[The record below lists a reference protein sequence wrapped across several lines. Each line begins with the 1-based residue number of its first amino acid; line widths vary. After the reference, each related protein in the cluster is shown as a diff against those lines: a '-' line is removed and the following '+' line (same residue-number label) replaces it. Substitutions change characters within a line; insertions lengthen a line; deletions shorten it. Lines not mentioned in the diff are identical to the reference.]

1 MGVARVAADAFAFA
15 GSLVLVRLISP
26 AEFGRAAVAL
36 GFGAIAP
43 SVVAQMFSSPVVQ
56 FPRLERKQA
65 ESASLLSL
73 ATGAV
78 FVGLAPLV
86 AYVVGHL
93 IGLDVAYLFLLTI
106 PAAAAAAAA
115 SVPRGLVQ
123 RSLEFRKIAIVE
135 IAGLV
140 AGTVVSI
147 ILAALVGLNGEAL
160 VLGFTAGHVII
171 LLLLLVWAPKT
182 APRWH
187 GRGPAADIMRFGGPL
202 GVQSALGVLWLSIDY
217 LVLSFRASAA
227 TVGFYWRGY
236 QLAVSYPSR
245 ITSVMLTLALP
256 LYSRAE
262 SAVEMQ
268 RLRLRAMATH
278 VAVMFPLLVTLI
290 VVAPVAVPWLF
301 GSAWTPS
308 VVPTQLLAGAGM
320 VLAVT
325 SGTISYIIA
334 LGKTRRL
341 PLIALVS
348 VLGLGGTVFLSAP
361 LGLNAVA
368 ACVLAYHLVYLLF
381 SQLVILHRMGGVPTG
396 DLFRDA
402 VPPLVAAIPLA
413 LTELALLKL
422 LESQGAS
429 ALLILAVAIPPGFAA
444 YCGVLR
450 AAFPESWHSLVDVY
464 ARVLGRST

>member
-1 MGVARVAADAFAFA
+1 
-15 GSLVLVRLISP
+15 
-26 AEFGRAAVAL
+26 
-36 GFGAIAP
+36 
-43 SVVAQMFSSPVVQ
+43 
-56 FPRLERKQA
+56 
-65 ESASLLSL
+65 
-73 ATGAV
+73 
-78 FVGLAPLV
+78 
-86 AYVVGHL
+86 
-93 IGLDVAYLFLLTI
+93 
-106 PAAAAAAAA
+106 
-115 SVPRGLVQ
+115 
-123 RSLEFRKIAIVE
+123 
-135 IAGLV
+135 
-140 AGTVVSI
+140 
-147 ILAALVGLNGEAL
+147 
-160 VLGFTAGHVII
+160 
-171 LLLLLVWAPKT
+171 
-182 APRWH
+182 
-187 GRGPAADIMRFGGPL
+187 
-202 GVQSALGVLWLSIDY
+202 
-217 LVLSFRASAA
+217 
-227 TVGFYWRGY
+227 
-236 QLAVSYPSR
+236 
-245 ITSVMLTLALP
+245 
-256 LYSRAE
+256 
-262 SAVEMQ
+262 
-268 RLRLRAMATH
+268 
-278 VAVMFPLLVTLI
+278 
-290 VVAPVAVPWLF
+290 
-301 GSAWTPS
+301 
-308 VVPTQLLAGAGM
+308 M